1 MARMSTQA
9 LRRCHGSRGLVAVL
23 IAAGVTSAVMATD
36 VALPSASASPIGDAD
51 GRGFLNSPARCD
63 PQQTA
68 VVIGR
73 TKLSQIAICADGRGG
88 FEYRGVRMS
97 DQAIMRLPATA
108 LANGCFGAHTEQ
120 VVYTVSARKLLLTAG
135 MRIMRDEAML
145 EFKDYR
151 TPNVGVVT
159 QMSGR

>member
-1 MARMSTQA
+1 MATTNAQA
-9 LRRCHGSRGLVAVL
+9 ATRRSGPRGMVAVL
-23 IAAGVTSAVMATD
+23 IAACAAFAALATG
-36 VALPSASASPIGDAD
+36 VALPSAGASPITDAD

-88 FEYRGVRMS
+88 YEYRGVRVS

-120 VVYTVSARKLLLTAG
+120 VVYTVSQNKLLLTAG
-135 MRIMRDEAML
+135 IRIMRDEAMI

-151 TPNVGVVT
+151 TPKVAVVT

>member
-1 MARMSTQA
+1 MNVQAR
-9 LRRCHGSRGLVAVL
+9 RRRPGPRGLVAVL
-23 IAAGVTSAVMATD
+23 IAAGAMFAVVATG
-36 VALPSASASPIGDAD
+36 VALPSVSASPLTDAD

-73 TKLSQIAICADGRGG
+73 TKLSQIAICANDRGG
-88 FEYRGVRMS
+88 FEYRGVRVS

-108 LANGCFGAHTEQ
+108 LANGCFGAHTDQ

-135 MRIMRDEAML
+135 MRIMRDEAMV

-159 QMSGR
+159 QMSGK

>member
-1 MARMSTQA
+1 M
-9 LRRCHGSRGLVAVL
+9 VAVL
-23 IAAGVTSAVMATD
+23 IAAGAAFTALATG
-36 VALPSASASPIGDAD
+36 VALPSASGSPITDAD

-88 FEYRGVRMS
+88 FEYRGVRVA
-97 DQAIMRLPATA
+97 DQAVMRLPATT

-120 VVYTVSARKLLLTAG
+120 VVYTVSAHKLLLTSG
-135 MRIMRDEAML
+135 MRIMRDEAMV

-151 TPNVGVVT
+151 TPSVGVVT